1 MREDLQK
8 LIDNVDELHVK
19 ECTLRVR
26 QDQKKI
32 ALVVIAKYLDS
43 DIEFT
48 DKEKEALETTIKAI
62 VSKPTV
68 I

>member
-43 DIEFT
+43 DI
-48 DKEKEALETTIKAI
+48 
-62 VSKPTV
+62 
-68 I
+68 